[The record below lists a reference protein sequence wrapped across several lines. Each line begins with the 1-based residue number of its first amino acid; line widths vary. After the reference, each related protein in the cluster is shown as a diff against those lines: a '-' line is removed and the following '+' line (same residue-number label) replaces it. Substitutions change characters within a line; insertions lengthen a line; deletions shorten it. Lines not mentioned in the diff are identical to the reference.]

1 MSCDLGVPE
10 LEGRRLVRRV
20 QDNAQA
26 TRLRHDL
33 KQEVEN
39 FSAEI
44 PRKVGRAGDV
54 AAGTRQALD
63 ELRADRVGDAYHH
76 DRDRACGTFGGGN
89 GRGAPSDDN
98 AHIRADELYG
108 EVIERLMR
116 VAESRLE
123 AHVLAV
129 HQAVLPQPGLK
140 LLNALGRGGG

>member
-44 PRKVGRAGDV
+44 PRKVGRASDV
-54 AAGTRQALD
+54 AAWTRQALD
-63 ELRADRVGDAYHH
+63 ELRAYRVGDAHH
-76 DRDRACGTFGGGN
+76 DDRDRARGALGGGN
-89 GRGAPSDDN
+89 GRGAPSNHN
-98 AHIRADELYG
+98 AHVRANELYG
-108 EVIERLMR
+108 ELIERLMR

-129 HQAVLPQPGLK
+129 DKAMLPQPGFEFL
-140 LLNALGRGGG
+140 